1 MSHFETDPA
10 AAFDAAFGARAG
22 DLQCR
27 PRTSGDVEFLIACAI
42 ACSPMQGLLSEAML
56 VQQAEFQRAAHDAA
70 HPDAMHRIVTR
81 DGAPIGHILVA
92 WHGAGTHLVDI
103 AVRPEHRG
111 IGAGG
116 HLLAAWLAAADA
128 NGLTATLEVQVGNPA
143 RQIYERLGFVETE
156 PDPWAAFA
164 EMHRAPVQR

>member
-1 MSHFETDPA
+1 LSHLETGPA
-10 AAFDAAFGARAG
+10 AAFDAAFDGCAS

-27 PRTSGDVEFLIACAI
+27 PRAPTDAEFLIDCAI
-42 ACSPMQGLLSEAML
+42 ACSPMKGLLPDAML
-56 VQQAEFQRAAHDAA
+56 AQQAELQRAAHDGA

-92 WHGAGTHLVDI
+92 WHAAGTHLVDI

-111 IGAGG
+111 IGAGRQV
-116 HLLAAWLAAADA
+116 LAAWLTVADA
-128 NGLTATLEVQVGNPA
+128 HGLTATLEVQAGNPA

-156 PDPWAAFA
+156 PDPWAAYA
-164 EMHRAPVQR
+164 DMHRPPVQP

>member
-1 MSHFETDPA
+1 MSQLETDPA

-27 PRTSGDVEFLIACAI
+27 PRDPGDAEFLIDCAI
-42 ACSPMQGLLSEAML
+42 ACSPMKGLLPDAML
-56 VQQAEFQRAAHDAA
+56 AQQAELQRAAHDGA
-70 HPDAMHRIVTR
+70 HPDAMHRTVTR

-92 WHGAGTHLVDI
+92 WTVAGTHLVDI
-103 AVRPEHRG
+103 AVLPEHRG

-116 HLLAAWLAAADA
+116 HLLAAWLAVADA
-128 NGLTATLEVQVGNPA
+128 HGLTATLEVQAGNPA

-164 EMHRAPVQR
+164 DMHRAPVQP